1 VLTGAVADPKAWR
14 HAIGRRFRIG
24 PETGPHRFVHQR
36 EAAADCVTIPTTAC
50 ELQTSKKLREE
61 FNVSQNTDRA
71 KERLQ
76 RARSCLR
83 CRSPI
88 LDMLCMIFA
97 QAQTGSPGP
106 MPGGGIGSFFVP
118 LIFIFIIMYF
128 VMIRPQKKR
137 QEQQQ
142 KLVSSLKTGD
152 RVVTNAGIHGL
163 ISNVKETTVLVKVA
177 DNVKIE
183 IDKSAITNVLKEA

>member
-1 VLTGAVADPKAWR
+1 
-14 HAIGRRFRIG
+14 
-24 PETGPHRFVHQR
+24 
-36 EAAADCVTIPTTAC
+36 
-50 ELQTSKKLREE
+50 
-61 FNVSQNTDRA
+61 
-71 KERLQ
+71 
-76 RARSCLR
+76 
-83 CRSPI
+83 
-88 LDMLCMIFA
+88 
-97 QAQTGSPGP
+97 

-142 KLVSSLKTGD
+142 KLMAGLKTGD

-183 IDKSAITNVLKEA
+183 MEKSAITTVLKES